1 MCHKGYSVSYT
12 DCYAFRNKRRSNY
25 LCYMLVQEILFWI
38 SIIIYSEVTRKLSI
52 DARHFNKPA
61 MKLQWFVI
69 IMSVSTV
76 VTGLAIF
83 ILIIRLRGIYCKREI
98 EDIVVYDRRYE
109 QELDFDS

>member
-1 MCHKGYSVSYT
+1 
-12 DCYAFRNKRRSNY
+12 
-25 LCYMLVQEILFWI
+25 
-38 SIIIYSEVTRKLSI
+38 
-52 DARHFNKPA
+52 

-109 QELDFDS
+109 QELDFDSQAILTLFFNDIQTYEA